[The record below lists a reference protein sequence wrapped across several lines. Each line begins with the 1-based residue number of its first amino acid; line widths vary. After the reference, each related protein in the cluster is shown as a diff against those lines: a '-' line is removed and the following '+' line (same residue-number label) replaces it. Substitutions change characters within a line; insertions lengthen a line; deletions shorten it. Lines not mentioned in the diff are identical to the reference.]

1 MPPRKRSNRKLS
13 ELYIWFK
20 RHWAIRTII
29 GFLPSVWIPIVLSQS
44 GKAIGIVLP
53 DGKWTILA
61 WLPTIIIYL
70 LSIVFLLSTNSAAN
84 QEDDLLEAQ
93 MQAKDSLISI
103 HKHMI
108 ESLYTICDRKYDKLL
123 TNMSAE
129 SYYSDC
135 RQIEMQIKEIL
146 VGIQGCLREVLHKP
160 ASQIIVTL
168 AYQRYSDNRLVDT
181 EWRWLNTRL
190 GGTGST
196 RCQLG
201 SNHRSTFYHV
211 VKGDSNFLFYNDKD
225 AAIKENCYVPS
236 AADNRQEQNG
246 SIICKRIIVANDTQK
261 YMMAV
266 LNISTNGFKFVQSN
280 QDDEI
285 CTVRE
290 NLQTLLLPEFEK
302 RLQIELA
309 NLVILTQCFDS
320 IK

>member
-13 ELYIWFK
+13 WFK

-146 VGIQGCLREVLHKP
+146 VGIQGCLR
-160 ASQIIVTL
+160 
-168 AYQRYSDNRLVDT
+168 
-181 EWRWLNTRL
+181 
-190 GGTGST
+190 
-196 RCQLG
+196 CQLG

-211 VKGDSNFLFYNDKD
+211 VKGDSDFLFYNDKD

-236 AADNRQEQNG
+236 AADNRQEQKG

>member
-1 MPPRKRSNRKLS
+1 MPPQKRSNRKLS

-53 DGKWTILA
+53 DGKWTIWA

-129 SYYSDC
+129 V
-135 RQIEMQIKEIL
+135 IIL
-146 VGIQGCLREVLHKP
+146 IAGKLKCKSKKFLWAFKGVCERFFTSLHRK
-160 ASQIIVTL
+160 
-168 AYQRYSDNRLVDT
+168 
-181 EWRWLNTRL
+181 
-190 GGTGST
+190 
-196 RCQLG
+196 
-201 SNHRSTFYHV
+201 
-211 VKGDSNFLFYNDKD
+211 
-225 AAIKENCYVPS
+225 
-236 AADNRQEQNG
+236 
-246 SIICKRIIVANDTQK
+246 
-261 YMMAV
+261 
-266 LNISTNGFKFVQSN
+266 
-280 QDDEI
+280 
-285 CTVRE
+285 
-290 NLQTLLLPEFEK
+290 LLL
-302 RLQIELA
+302 R
-309 NLVILTQCFDS
+309 
-320 IK
+320 